1 MYTYIRKGSKW
12 TEMRLH
18 EVDKFVKN
26 KGKDRAIYLLFIS

>member
-1 MYTYIRKGSKW
+1 MIKGSKW

-26 KGKDRAIYLLFIS
+26 KGKDRTIYFIS